1 MIKNWQKRGKKG
13 MRILIDT
20 NILLDY
26 IVEREPYAEF
36 ARKIV
41 WLCKENKLEGCIAA
55 HSIPNIFYILR
66 KNYSINERRELL
78 LGICKIFNV
87 QCLDILKIKSALKD
101 TEFSDFE
108 DCLQMECAKAF
119 NAQYIVTRNP
129 RDFKTSVIP
138 CINPDEF
145 ISKLQ

>member
-108 DCLQMECAKAF
+108 DCLQMESAKEGKF
-119 NAQYIVTRNP
+119 
-129 RDFKTSVIP
+129 
-138 CINPDEF
+138 
-145 ISKLQ
+145 

>member
-1 MIKNWQKRGKKG
+1 MKKNWQNRGKKG

-26 IVEREPYAEF
+26 IAEREPYAEF
-36 ARKIV
+36 ARKIL

-66 KNYSINERRELL
+66 KNYSINERKELL

-87 QCLDILKIKSALKD
+87 QCLDILKIKIALNN

-119 NAQYIVTRNP
+119 NARYIITRNP
-129 RDFKTSVIP
+129 KDFKASVIP
-138 CINPDEF
+138 CITPDEL